1 MTLASSP
8 LRVALFEPRIPPNTG
23 TIARTCAAFGLP
35 LALIEPLG
43 FSIDDRHLKRAGL
56 DYWQHL
62 EWEIADTW
70 AHLQQRLGQDHRY
83 FYYSR
88 FGETEYTDVS
98 YATGD
103 CLVFGSETAGLPPS
117 LTKPN
122 QNSLI
127 FIPTEPNVRSLNL
140 ASAVAVAGYEAIRQ
154 LRLK

>member
-1 MTLASSP
+1 M
-8 LRVALFEPRIPPNTG
+8 
-23 TIARTCAAFGLP
+23 
-35 LALIEPLG
+35 
-43 FSIDDRHLKRAGL
+43 LKRAGL

-70 AHLQQRLGQDHRY
+70 DHLQQRIGGDHRY
-83 FYYSR
+83 FYFSR
-88 FGETEYTDVS
+88 FGKKEYTDVS
-98 YATGD
+98 FTTGD

-122 QNSLI
+122 QNNLI